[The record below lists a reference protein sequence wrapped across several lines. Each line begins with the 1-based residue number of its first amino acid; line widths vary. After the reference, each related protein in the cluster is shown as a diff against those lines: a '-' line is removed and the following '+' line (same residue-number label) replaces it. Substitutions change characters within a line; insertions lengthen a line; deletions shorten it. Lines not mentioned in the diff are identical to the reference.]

1 MMKSKP
7 AKVAISFIT
16 IILINILL
24 LPFSGFGLE
33 NPHVGFL
40 FVLGLAFGPY
50 GALGAVLGNIVID
63 LVSGYGPVEILPSAI
78 ISFGVSYLAYK
89 LWYFVFIKD
98 NLTKPKFVN
107 VSNLFLFLS
116 YILI

>member
-63 LVSGYGPVEILPSAI
+63 LVNG
-78 ISFGVSYLAYK
+78 
-89 LWYFVFIKD
+89 
-98 NLTKPKFVN
+98 
-107 VSNLFLFLS
+107 
-116 YILI
+116 

>member
-1 MMKSKP
+1 MKSKP

-24 LPFSGFGLE
+24 CPFYGYGIE

-63 LVSGYGPVEILPSAI
+63 LVSGY
-78 ISFGVSYLAYK
+78 
-89 LWYFVFIKD
+89 
-98 NLTKPKFVN
+98 
-107 VSNLFLFLS
+107 
-116 YILI
+116 